1 MRQSAVFSDRRK
13 VMNRIKHGVS
23 LFAFAAI
30 ALVSLAIQ
38 ADGQR
43 LSTKDKRDI
52 VRILNSRIDGF
63 QNRLSY
69 QLESSSADRNMADD
83 VMTDLQNLQRQ
94 VRGFDQDIVA
104 RRDNRDTMNDIL
116 DSAKGVNAFM
126 AENRQYRGLEADW
139 NGIRSQL
146 NRLSSSYGVTP
157 DWGYRGISD
166 PDAGYPSQPVSRGP
180 SSPLT
185 GTYRIDIARSER
197 ISDVLA
203 GSRVG
208 AAQRQ
213 ELEDKLEAPEEIAID
228 VSGDQVTLASSKAS
242 PVTVTADGRDKTET
256 ANGRTVR
263 VRSTLRGDRLT
274 VSSVGGE
281 NDYTITF
288 EPQQGGRIMK
298 VTRRITTDYLRETIF
313 AESVYNRTSSVA
325 GLGIRGNT
333 DDAYSSND
341 PNDDPYTR
349 NPRPANTG
357 NRNPTSSRPRV
368 GEFIVPDGTVVT
380 GRLETDVDTK
390 VSQNNDRFRMTV
402 ESPNEYRGAV
412 IEGYLSGIDR
422 SNRVFGRSTVTF
434 NFERITMPDGRAY
447 DFAGSLQQ
455 VTDQT
460 GKIIAV
466 DNEGSAQGDNKTRD
480 TATRG
485 GIGAGIGAI
494 LGAII
499 GGGKG
504 AAIGAI
510 IGGGA
515 GAGSVALEGRGD
527 IQLLKGS
534 TIAVRSSSP
543 IR

>member
-1 MRQSAVFSDRRK
+1 
-13 VMNRIKHGVS
+13 MNRIKYGVS
-23 LFAFAAI
+23 LIAFAAFV
-30 ALVSLAIQ
+30 LVSFAVQ
-38 ADGQR
+38 ADAQR
-43 LSTKDKRDI
+43 LNIKDKRDI
-52 VRILNSRIDGF
+52 VRILNTRIDGF

-69 QLESSSADRNMADD
+69 QLESSSSDRDRADD
-83 VMTDLQNLQRQ
+83 VMTDLRNLQDK

-104 RRDNRDTMNDIL
+104 RRDNRDAMNNIL

-126 AENRQYRGLEADW
+126 VENRQYRGLETDW
-139 NGIRSQL
+139 NSFRSQL
-146 NRLSSSYGVTP
+146 NRLSSSYGITP
-157 DWGYRGISD
+157 DWSYRGIGDSNTS
-166 PDAGYPSQPVSRGP
+166 YPSQPVSQGP

-213 ELEDKLEAPEEIAID
+213 ELESKLEAPEEIAID

-281 NDYTITF
+281 NDYTVTF
-288 EPQQGGRIMK
+288 EPQQDGRTMK
-298 VTRRITTDYLRETIF
+298 VTRRITADYLRETIF

-325 GLGIRGNT
+325 GLGIRGNSNDT
-333 DDAYSSND
+333 GAYSSND

-349 NPRPANTG
+349 NPRNTNPG

-368 GEFIVPDGTVVT
+368 GEFIVPDGTIVT
-380 GRLETDVDTK
+380 GRLDTDVDTK
-390 VSQNNDRFRMTV
+390 ASQNNDRFRMTV
-402 ESPNEYRGAV
+402 ESPNEYRGAL

-422 SNRVFGRSTVTF
+422 SNRVYGRSTVTF

-466 DNEGSAQGDNKTRD
+466 DNEGTAQGNNKTRD

-515 GAGSVALEGRGD
+515 GAGSVAIEGRGD

-543 IR
+543 VR